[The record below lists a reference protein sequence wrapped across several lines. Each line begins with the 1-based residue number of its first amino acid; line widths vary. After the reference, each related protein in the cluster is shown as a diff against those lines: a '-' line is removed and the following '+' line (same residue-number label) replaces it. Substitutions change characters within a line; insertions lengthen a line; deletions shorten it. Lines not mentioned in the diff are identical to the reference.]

1 MTLDV
6 LTLTRKLLG
15 LRPRNLK
22 GLYEKWDLLLG
33 EDCSII
39 DW

>member
-6 LTLTRKLLG
+6 LMLTRKLLG
-15 LRPRNLK
+15 LHPRNLK
-22 GLYEKWDLLLG
+22 GLYEKWNLLFG

-39 DW
+39 EW

>member
-22 GLYEKWDLLLG
+22 GLYEKWDLLFG